1 MHGLGFSLVYAT
13 AIGAAQNW
21 FPAHMKVSK
30 HLIEEMRKERESS

>member
-30 HLIEEMRKERESS
+30 HLIAERKERESS